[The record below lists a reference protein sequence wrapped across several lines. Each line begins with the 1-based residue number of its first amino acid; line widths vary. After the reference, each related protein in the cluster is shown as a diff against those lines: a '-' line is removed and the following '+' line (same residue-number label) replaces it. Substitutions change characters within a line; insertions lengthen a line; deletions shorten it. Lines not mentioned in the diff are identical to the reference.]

1 MRVLLSA
8 FLLCFL
14 ALSPALASRVVEVQ
28 NIHVEQSGAGGRD
41 AAVAEA
47 TRQAANQVWSQ
58 ISPNTPVP
66 ALTPAELQAMAS
78 YVDVTN
84 ETVQPN
90 YYAGNFNI
98 GIIVGA
104 LKHGSASAE
113 TPQTTAPA
121 QNAEAPAPS
130 WVLII
135 PVREV
140 GGVSSLWNINDEWA
154 RAWQRATASGFATA
168 SAGGDARDQ
177 IILPANQVS
186 AGSNDMTTP
195 LREFI
200 DKYDAPAAAIV
211 TLSSASAYLVPG
223 ANVTLDVVYLEK
235 DQTEAMARSSTIY
248 LNAPQQADLIP
259 TAVKETQKL
268 MASLIHGDVA
278 TAPSSP
284 TPTPVQPVAAPAIGS
299 IGQFSHTYSQA
310 PAAPTNAQKLW
321 VRIPLSTPMDL
332 ANYRRKI
339 EDIPGAKFEITSL
352 NRMYVEGNIVYSG
365 PQAELMKQLA
375 AHGLSQQ

>member
-8 FLLCFL
+8 FLLFLL

-41 AAVAEA
+41 AAVTEA
-47 TRQAANQVWSQ
+47 TRQAASQVWSQ
-58 ISPNTPVP
+58 ISPSTPFP

-98 GIIVGA
+98 GIIVSA

-113 TPQTTAPA
+113 APQTAAPA
-121 QNAEAPAPS
+121 QNAESPAPS

-140 GGVSSLWNINDEWA
+140 GGAASLWNINDEWA

-177 IILPANQVS
+177 EILPATQVS
-186 AGSNDMTTP
+186 AGSSDMTTP

-235 DQTEAMARSSTIY
+235 NQTEAVARSSTIY

-268 MASLIHGDVA
+268 MTALIHGDA
-278 TAPSSP
+278 AIP
-284 TPTPVQPVAAPAIGS
+284 TPAPVQPVAAPAVGS
-299 IGQFSHTYSQA
+299 IGQFSRTYSQA
-310 PAAPTNAQKLW
+310 TAPAPATPSAQKLW

-375 AHGLSQQ
+375 SRGLAQQ